1 MYINVF
7 NNGGEKS
14 IATYI
19 EIIAIGQKEEG
30 TIKAI
35 FNRLKKGTLEI
46 KLEKRNV
53 VFKSGPKKWQFNLNS
68 DNEVEAIKN
77 LLETSFTMAST
88 CDSEYGMLKIMFKY

>member
-1 MYINVF
+1 M
-7 NNGGEKS
+7 E
-14 IATYI
+14 
-19 EIIAIGQKEEG
+19 
-30 TIKAI
+30 IKAEKQEERGAI
-35 FNRLKKGTLEI
+35 KTILNRLKKETLEI